1 MKKRFNKLSSLVSLL
16 VMIMMMLTGVTTM
29 LPMYHVTRDKAI
41 LFFLL
46 LWVGILVISMVRV
59 IISMVKSNKE
69 ALNDMEEYYRQQ
81 EETAAAEEIP
91 PFTAAPPT
99 LSQKKKG
106 YKAQIS
112 NAVTMMVLGSIVIV
126 PALILSRHIFVLL
139 FAFAWYGLL
148 AYSIVQNV
156 NQMKKA
162 ENDPTD
168 DLQQLAQDHYE
179 PPAMQRPADMTICPH
194 CHKEVPGALD
204 YCCYCRQKI
213 R

>member
-1 MKKRFNKLSSLVSLL
+1 MNRRNNQISSIVSLVIMAI
-16 VMIMMMLTGVTTM
+16 MILAGVSTM
-29 LPMYHVTRDKAI
+29 LPAFLATRSMSV
-41 LFFLL
+41 LFFALA
-46 LWVGILVISMVRV
+46 WIGILAFSMVRT
-59 IISMVKSNKE
+59 ITQMAKHKKE
-69 ALNDMEEYYRQQ
+69 SLNDMEAYYRQQ
-81 EETAAAEEIP
+81 EETVAEEIP

-99 LSQKKKG
+99 LSGKKKG
-106 YKAQIS
+106 HKAQIS
-112 NAVTMMVLGSIVIV
+112 SAVTMMVLGSIVFV

-156 NQMKKA
+156 NQMKNA
-162 ENDPTD
+162 ENDPAD
-168 DLQQLAQDHYE
+168 DLQKIVQNSYE

-194 CHKEVPGALD
+194 CHKEVPASFD